1 MQNWYK
7 ELGLAITVMDTE
19 GKILEMNDKAVTTFA
34 KWGGSALIGKSLF
47 NCHNKT
53 SQSKIHELLASDA
66 SNTYT
71 RENAGKRKLIHQT
84 PWYHEGKLAG
94 LVEFSIELPIDMPH
108 FVRE

>member
-19 GKILEMNDKAVTTFA
+19 GKILEMNDKSMTTFA

-53 SQSKIHELLASDA
+53 SQSKIHELLASDT
-66 SNTYT
+66 SNAYT
-71 RENAGKRKLIHQT
+71 VENAGKRKLIHQT
-84 PWYHEGKLAG
+84 QWYQDGKLAG
-94 LVEFSIELPIDMPH
+94 LVEFSIALPADMPH
-108 FVRE
+108 HERE